1 MKYFKHFL
9 FLSHFCSTF
18 LLTLCFTPRGYAQ
31 DGKIYLD
38 KNGVTLKAAAA
49 AVIGKSYEL
58 EGISYLIVDV
68 DRLHEMVDNGE
79 NVTKVITTNII
90 DMSGMFFYAES
101 FNQDISSWDVSQVTD
116 MAGMF
121 WEASSFNQDL
131 SSWDVSQVTEMGG
144 MFSWASSLN
153 QDLGSWDVSNV
164 SSMFQMFSGASSFNQ
179 DLSSWDVSQVMNM
192 SDMFDEASSFNQ
204 DLSPWDVSQVTACE
218 DFNIDATAWTA
229 SKPNFTNCTE

>member
-58 EGISYLIVDV
+58 EGISYLIVDI

-131 SSWDVSQVTEMGG
+131 GHWDVI
-144 MFSWASSLN
+144 
-153 QDLGSWDVSNV
+153 NV
-164 SSMFQMFSGASSFNQ
+164 RSMYQMFLGASSFNHS
-179 DLSSWDVSQVMNM
+179 LSSWDVSQVMNM
-192 SDMFDEASSFNQ
+192 SDMFSEASSFNQ
-204 DLSPWDVSQVTACE
+204 NLSSWDVSQVTDCE
-218 DFNIDATAWTA
+218 GFSTDATAWTLA
-229 SKPNFTNCTE
+229 QPTFTNCPE

>member
-38 KNGVTLKAAAA
+38 KNGVTLKAAEA

-101 FNQDISSWDVSQVTD
+101 FNQDISSWDVSQVT
-116 MAGMF
+116 
-121 WEASSFNQDL
+121 
-131 SSWDVSQVTEMGG
+131 EMGG
-144 MFSWASSLN
+144 MFSWASSFN
-153 QDLGSWDVSNV
+153 QDLGHWDVINV
-164 SSMFQMFSGASSFNQ
+164 RSMYQMFLGASSFNHS
-179 DLSSWDVSQVMNM
+179 LSSWDVSQVMNM
-192 SDMFDEASSFNQ
+192 SDMFSEASSFNQ
-204 DLSPWDVSQVTACE
+204 NLSVWDVSHTMNMSDMFSEASSFNQNLSSWDVSQVTDCE
-218 DFNIDATAWTA
+218 GFSTDATAWTLA
-229 SKPNFTNCTE
+229 QPTFTNCPE

>member
-131 SSWDVSQVTEMGG
+131 SSWDVI
-144 MFSWASSLN
+144 
-153 QDLGSWDVSNV
+153 NV
-164 SSMFQMFSGASSFNQ
+164 RSMYQMFLGASSFNHS
-179 DLSSWDVSQVMNM
+179 LSSWDVSQVMNM
-192 SDMFDEASSFNQ
+192 SDMFSEASSFNQ
-204 DLSPWDVSQVTACE
+204 NLSVWDVSHTMNMSDMFSEASSFNQNLSSWDVSQVTDCE
-218 DFNIDATAWTA
+218 GFSTDATAWTLA
-229 SKPNFTNCTE
+229 QPTFTNCPE